1 MKSNDFFSN
10 QKLCVEMV
18 GWFHCAVP
26 VSKQKREREREI
38 EGGRICKPGLK
49 RMVDIL
55 SLLIGRPWRQRRYVQ
70 TWVSQSAHVGGTLL
84 QSSKSSVPRCLTS
97 PRGLRRLAP
106 TFSLSLFSLPLLT
119 PLLLGSSGPG
129 TLFQVLRRVAQVVG
143 RVIHKVKLLADTSHT
158 TLPSSFS

>member
-1 MKSNDFFSN
+1 
-10 QKLCVEMV
+10 MV

-26 VSKQKREREREI
+26 VSKQKREREI

-106 TFSLSLFSLPLLT
+106 TFSLSLCSLFSLSLPLLT